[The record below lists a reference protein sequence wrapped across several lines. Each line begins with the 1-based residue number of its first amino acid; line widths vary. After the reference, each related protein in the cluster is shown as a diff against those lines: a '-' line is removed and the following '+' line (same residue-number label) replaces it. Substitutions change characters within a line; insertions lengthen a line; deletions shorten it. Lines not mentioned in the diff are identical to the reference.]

1 MNIDHSKSS
10 FPEAVGFKKKDL
22 NDLQDKTGN
31 IFKDYVRKHSKM
43 SIVTEQLR
51 NTLSYDELLLVATIY
66 ITEKADEMHNTVK
79 EITDIII
86 QKITDEDNASE

>member
-10 FPEAVGFKKKDL
+10 FPEAVGFKEKDL
-22 NDLQDKTGN
+22 NDLQDKTSD

-51 NTLSYDELLLVATIY
+51 DTLSYDELLLIATIY

-79 EITDIII
+79 KITDIII